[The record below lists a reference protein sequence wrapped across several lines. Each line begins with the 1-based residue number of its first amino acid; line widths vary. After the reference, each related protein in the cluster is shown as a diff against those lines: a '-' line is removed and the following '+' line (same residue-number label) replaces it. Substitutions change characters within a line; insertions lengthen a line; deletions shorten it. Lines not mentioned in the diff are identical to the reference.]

1 VCHRDPPIGG
11 VAISII
17 MIASSKTPR
26 NDTIME
32 DEIYQRLLGFALN
45 YVSIRPRSEQEIR
58 TYISKKIT
66 KWQVSYDLL
75 EKVISRLTELGY
87 VDDLKFAKA
96 FISSMNRSRPKGRM
110 RIRIE
115 LQKKGVSREAIESAQ
130 GLLQADEGYTDRDL
144 ARNTAIKKLRSLQRY
159 DSLSRRTKLYSFLGR
174 RGFDHT
180 TISSVIDEL
189 SPKGL
194 Q

>member
-1 VCHRDPPIGG
+1 MD
-11 VAISII
+11 
-17 MIASSKTPR
+17 
-26 NDTIME
+26 

-45 YVSIRPRSEQEIR
+45 FVSIRLRSEKEIHD
-58 TYISKKIT
+58 YILKKIE
-66 KWQVSYDLL
+66 KWKISSTFL
-75 EKVISRLTELGY
+75 EKVVIRLTELGY
-87 VDDLKFAKA
+87 VDDLKFAQA

-110 RIRIE
+110 RIRLE
-115 LQKKGVSREAIESAQ
+115 LQKKGVSREAIEMAQ
-130 GLLQADEGYTDRDL
+130 GLLQADECYTDRDL
-144 ARNTAIKKLRSLQRY
+144 ARNTALKKLRSLQRY
-159 DSLSRRTKLYSFLGR
+159 DPVSRRTKLYNFLGR